1 MQRKTSQRTAI
12 EQVFLDED
20 RPLSIGEILRL
31 GRTRGESLTQATV
44 YRNLKLLADSG
55 WLRQINHPTMGP
67 LYERTGKAHHHHFHC
82 RDCNR
87 VFELPGCSLNHE
99 DAAPEGFIVEDHDIF
114 LFGVCPSCAACTG

>member
-31 GRTRGESLTQATV
+31 GRTRVESLNQATV